1 MFALFLINFTIENS
15 ALFTG
20 LCNTIGY
27 LLYFGWF
34 AVLGS
39 ALFSIL
45 PPRIDYS
52 LTWFLLDL
60 TLIVVCMAGVMILT
74 DSRSYH
80 AQGLAAL
87 PGFYIIFA
95 MVHVPWFLAVTQVA
109 IEKERKPEFGFY
121 FGTLLLLLWWPL
133 GVWFVQPRLNRIYR
147 KAQMNA

>member
-1 MFALFLINFTIENS
+1 MFTLLLTNFTIKDS
-15 ALFTG
+15 VLLTG
-20 LCNTIGY
+20 LCNSIGY

-39 ALFSIL
+39 SLFSIL

-60 TLIVVCMAGVMILT
+60 TLIVVCTAGVAILT

-87 PGFYIIFA
+87 PGLYVMFA
-95 MVHVPWFLAVTQVA
+95 MLHVPWFLAVTLVA
-109 IEKERKPEFGFY
+109 IEKDRKPEFGFY
-121 FGTLLLLLWWPL
+121 FGTMLLLLWWPI
-133 GVWFVQPRLNRIYR
+133 GVWFVQPRSNRIYP
-147 KAQMNA
+147 KTQKNA